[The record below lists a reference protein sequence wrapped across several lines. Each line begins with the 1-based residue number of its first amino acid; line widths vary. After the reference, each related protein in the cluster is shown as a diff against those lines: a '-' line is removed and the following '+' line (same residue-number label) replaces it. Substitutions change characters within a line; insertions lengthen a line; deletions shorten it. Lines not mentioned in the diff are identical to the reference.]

1 MLQLASVHN
10 ELGVHSL
17 MGWMQSV
24 HKVLRS
30 NFDDLKKTKFW
41 FWFKKTE
48 TKSKIESCH
57 HATQDSDMILC

>member
-30 NFDDLKKTKFW
+30 NFDDLKKPKFW
-41 FWFKKTE
+41 FWFRKLNVKLRSNLAI
-48 TKSKIESCH
+48 KQRKIQ
-57 HATQDSDMILC
+57 T